1 MEMKRAERS
10 LWHNQRINLGDDID
24 LSGTKPFKAS
34 FNGKNFTF
42 TRQQGWKKLY
52 ETIAKELYK
61 INPNLLAENAA
72 SQIEFFISDE
82 PVLWGYHAFGDAWNP
97 NCERVAENYTD
108 NWWTEIAENVY
119 LYTKNSTARKMENLR
134 QLFDLYK
141 IKFSALEIILY

>member
-1 MEMKRAERS
+1 MNSTERS
-10 LWHNQRINLGDDID
+10 LWHNQRVTLGDDVD

-34 FNGKNFTF
+34 FNGKKFVF

-61 INPNLLAENAA
+61 INPKPLAECAA

-82 PVLWGYHAFGDAWNP
+82 PVLCGYHAFGDAWNLK
-97 NCERVAENYTD
+97 CERVAENYTD
-108 NWWTEIAENVY
+108 DWWTEIAENIY
-119 LYTKNSTARKMENLR
+119 LYTKNSTVRKIEHLR
-134 QLFDLYK
+134 QLFELYQ